1 MGLPSVRREIMIT
14 QPVLAATTILIRES
28 LTPHASTEVLLM
40 RRPSEMSAFSEMWVF
55 PGGKVDPAD
64 YSLSARECIAE
75 EERNRFPKVNIATRP
90 QFGDGQT
97 PPELAILIAA
107 CREIFEEAGVLLAR
121 PRLAGGTVESLL
133 ERLLQRRQDFMGEPL
148 LFFEALRGESLRLDV
163 QALVPW
169 ARWITPPL
177 VPKRFDT
184 TFFAA
189 LFPAEQVVRPDARET
204 SEARW
209 IDLASITGVMDST
222 VLTLVPPTLI
232 NLLDLRRSLSM
243 HPECAAMLRAE
254 RHRKILPIHPKV
266 TKINGEPW
274 AIFPWDSQYESLDG
288 ESSPAVQVPEH
299 LRHLPGRLSTLA
311 ATRRPMR

>member
-1 MGLPSVRREIMIT
+1 MGLQCAEKIMIS

-28 LTPHASTEVLLM
+28 LTRHDSTEVLLM
-40 RRPSEMSAFSEMWVF
+40 HRPSEMSAFSEMWVF

-75 EERNRFPKVNIATRP
+75 EERNRFPKVDFSTRP
-90 QFGDGQT
+90 QFGDGET

-121 PRLAGGTVESLL
+121 PRHAGGTVDSQL
-133 ERLLQRRQDFMGEPL
+133 ERLLRRRQDCMAEPL
-148 LFFEALRGESLRLDV
+148 LFFEALRGESLLLDV
-163 QALVPW
+163 QPLVPW
-169 ARWITPPL
+169 ARWITPPV

-209 IDLASITGVMDST
+209 IDLASITADMDPNW
-222 VLTLVPPTLI
+222 LTLVPATLV
-232 NLLDLRRSLSM
+232 NLLDLQRSLSM
-243 HPECAAMLRAE
+243 HPKCAAMLEAE
-254 RHRKILPIHPKV
+254 RHRKILLIHPKV

-274 AIFPWDSQYESLDG
+274 AILPWDSQYEGLNG
-288 ESSPAVQVPEH
+288 ESGAAVEVPEH

-311 ATRRPMR
+311 ATRRPMK